1 MMCSQQT
8 VILRMIVYVCIYAS
22 TCICNIL
29 CQALSVQLGGMT
41 ALQKDHGFVEE
52 EGRGRGGDLYH
63 SSFTFVSSHKVD
75 KETAGLSVV
84 AE

>member
-1 MMCSQQT
+1 
-8 VILRMIVYVCIYAS
+8 
-22 TCICNIL
+22 
-29 CQALSVQLGGMT
+29 MT

-63 SSFTFVSSHKVD
+63 SSSFTFVSFHKVD